1 MTYIM
6 VMKSSNN
13 LTDSE
18 LFQSIELI
26 TDTFS
31 LEKMSKHDK
40 LMLKKVS
47 TLWFMIKLNDKIIGV
62 ATLYD
67 KKEDNLKNITINK
80 SHRQKGLCK
89 WLLLT
94 IKKFYLA
101 NKKRVNT
108 PTLTVKR
115 LQEDTVLLVEMYIKY
130 GYKIYNSGEE
140 YYYLELLE

>member
-1 MTYIM
+1 M

-18 LFQSIELI
+18 LFESVELI

-31 LEKMSKHDK
+31 LEKMSKDDK
-40 LMLKKVS
+40 LMLKKVN

-67 KKEDNLKNITINK
+67 KKEDNLKNITIDN

-94 IKKFYLA
+94 IKNFYLA
-101 NKKRVNT
+101 NKKSVKI

-115 LQEDTVLLVEMYIKY
+115 VQEDTIMLVEMYIKN
-130 GYKIYNSGEE
+130 GYKIYNSDEE

>member
-1 MTYIM
+1 
-6 VMKSSNN
+6 
-13 LTDSE
+13 
-18 LFQSIELI
+18 
-26 TDTFS
+26 
-31 LEKMSKHDK
+31 MSKDDK

-89 WLLLT
+89 WMLLT
-94 IKKFYLA
+94 IKNFYLA
-101 NKKRVNT
+101 NKKSVNI

-115 LQEDTVLLVEMYIKY
+115 MQEDTVLLVEMYIKY
-130 GYKIYNSGEE
+130 D
-140 YYYLELLE
+140 L

>member
-1 MTYIM
+1 
-6 VMKSSNN
+6 MKSSNN
-13 LTDSE
+13 LTQSE
-18 LFQSIELI
+18 LFESVELI
-26 TDTFS
+26 TDTFN
-31 LEKMSKHDK
+31 LEKMSKDDK

-89 WLLLT
+89 WMLLT
-94 IKKFYLA
+94 IKNFYLA
-101 NKKRVNT
+101 NKKSVNI

-130 GYKIYNSGEE
+130 GYKIYNSDEE

>member
-1 MTYIM
+1 M

-13 LTDSE
+13 LTQSE
-18 LFQSIELI
+18 LFESVELI
-26 TDTFS
+26 TVTFN
-31 LEKMSKHDK
+31 LEKMSKDDK

-89 WLLLT
+89 WMLLT
-94 IKKFYLA
+94 IKNFYLA
-101 NKKRVNT
+101 NKKSVNI

-130 GYKIYNSGEE
+130 GYKIYNSDQE

>member
-1 MTYIM
+1 M

-13 LTDSE
+13 LTVSE
-18 LFQSIELI
+18 LFESVELI
-26 TDTFS
+26 TDTFN
-31 LEKMSKHDK
+31 LEKMSKDDK

-89 WLLLT
+89 WMLLT
-94 IKKFYLA
+94 IKNFYLA
-101 NKKRVNT
+101 NKKSVNI

-130 GYKIYNSGEE
+130 GYKIYNSDEE

>member
-1 MTYIM
+1 
-6 VMKSSNN
+6 MKSSNN
-13 LTDSE
+13 LTQSE
-18 LFQSIELI
+18 LFESVELI
-26 TDTFS
+26 TVTFN
-31 LEKMSKHDK
+31 LEKMSKDDK

-89 WLLLT
+89 WMLLT
-94 IKKFYLA
+94 IKIFYLA
-101 NKKRVNT
+101 NKKSVNI

-130 GYKIYNSGEE
+130 GYKIYNSDQE

>member
-1 MTYIM
+1 
-6 VMKSSNN
+6 MKSSNN
-13 LTDSE
+13 LTVSE
-18 LFQSIELI
+18 LFESVELI
-26 TDTFS
+26 TDTFN
-31 LEKMSKHDK
+31 LEKMSKDDK

-89 WLLLT
+89 WMLLT
-94 IKKFYLA
+94 IKNFYLA
-101 NKKRVNT
+101 NKKSVNI

-130 GYKIYNSGEE
+130 GYKIYNSDEE